1 MRIEAATEATQEL
14 LEALTAL
21 LPQLNPKLK
30 PLTMERLSSVISDPA
45 TTLLV
50 VSDGVGIVGAAA
62 VLVYATPAFVKA
74 RIEDVVVDEHSRGQ
88 GVGEALVRRCIEVAR
103 DACRVLVH
111 VEIAVEVG
119 VKLRPR
125 RARAIAVGA
134 ANVDL
139 LAVDLAHQVGHQS
152 VEVARGDRA
161 ASLDTFVDLQLQ
173 PGERRHDEEI
183 AIEVGHRFRYDRD
196 QELRN

>member
-1 MRIEAATEATQEL
+1 MRIEAATEATQDL

-30 PLTMERLSSVISDPA
+30 PLTMERLSTVISDPA

-103 DACRVLVH
+103 ERGAEI
-111 VEIAVEVG
+111 VE
-119 VKLRPR
+119 LQS
-125 RARAIAVGA
+125 ARWR
-134 ANVDL
+134 
-139 LAVDLAHQVGHQS
+139 
-152 VEVARGDRA
+152 EVANRLYPRMG
-161 ASLDTFVDLQLQ
+161 FQLR
-173 PGERRHDEEI
+173 ESNLYRL
-183 AIEVGHRFRYDRD
+183 
-196 QELRN
+196 EL

>member
-103 DACRVLVH
+103 ERGAEI
-111 VEIAVEVG
+111 VE
-119 VKLRPR
+119 LQS
-125 RARAIAVGA
+125 ARWR
-134 ANVDL
+134 
-139 LAVDLAHQVGHQS
+139 
-152 VEVARGDRA
+152 EVANRLYPRLG
-161 ASLDTFVDLQLQ
+161 FQLR
-173 PGERRHDEEI
+173 ESNLYRL
-183 AIEVGHRFRYDRD
+183 
-196 QELRN
+196 EL

>member
-103 DACRVLVH
+103 ERGAEI
-111 VEIAVEVG
+111 VE
-119 VKLRPR
+119 LQS
-125 RARAIAVGA
+125 ARWR
-134 ANVDL
+134 
-139 LAVDLAHQVGHQS
+139 
-152 VEVARGDRA
+152 EVANRLYPRIG
-161 ASLDTFVDLQLQ
+161 FQLR
-173 PGERRHDEEI
+173 ESNLYRL
-183 AIEVGHRFRYDRD
+183 
-196 QELRN
+196 EL

>member
-1 MRIEAATEATQEL
+1 MRIEAATEVTQEL

-103 DACRVLVH
+103 ERGAEI
-111 VEIAVEVG
+111 VE
-119 VKLRPR
+119 LQS
-125 RARAIAVGA
+125 ARWR
-134 ANVDL
+134 
-139 LAVDLAHQVGHQS
+139 
-152 VEVARGDRA
+152 EVANRLYPRMG
-161 ASLDTFVDLQLQ
+161 FQLR
-173 PGERRHDEEI
+173 ESNLYRL
-183 AIEVGHRFRYDRD
+183 
-196 QELRN
+196 EL